1 MKFKK
6 VVLLVFLVTSLVSLP
21 VWCADIRIE
30 GFGSSL
36 EEAKDNATIG
46 LSRYVNGMFVHGET
60 TESSLATSNST
71 EYGLSS
77 KISMTTNGY
86 LKSVEY
92 EEGLRDGATFRMYAV
107 IRDND
112 VNVSV
117 FVGHLNDCK
126 TTIES
131 LYKKLSSQSD
141 EQKKNTLIS
150 IYSTL
155 LEYDAYKTIL
165 SCLGHYDLVSVLSV
179 PVSTTSIYTEY
190 QNIIIAEG
198 YALEERKRFIT
209 DETEHKKLLEQL
221 SKNRSEQRRLEREK
235 NEATAAKEAASK
247 LALEERLKQYSELS
261 GFDTSSYVTTETE
274 RYSSL
279 RENVRSTK
287 ENFLSACSEYD
298 KLCKEQF
305 SLIDKDFEAE
315 KTAVEARPYRF
326 AELLDGRPTAAA
338 SEIREQEV
346 EYLYKLKE
354 MHKVSVFKQIRDA
367 LLDSIRGKYDSYCEA
382 LNSIDGEVFEIVLDG
397 SSMTNVSI
405 VFDSVGTIWSI
416 DFDIVGID
424 GLEDHFCFEL
434 RYGQLTGKP
443 VTSPKYRGQSGYE
456 EYLEF
461 LDEVD
466 YFQSVIS
473 DFAEYFK
480 TSIRFKVAIKE
491 DDSYIDSRSMEI
503 ENIQFVV
510 ESNSIPNNPDW
521 VAVVNS
527 NPSVLVDFSDLTWE
541 LPGYSRTFNQ
551 EFSK

>member
-1 MKFKK
+1 M
-6 VVLLVFLVTSLVSLP
+6 
-21 VWCADIRIE
+21 E
-30 GFGSSL
+30 GF
-36 EEAKDNATIG
+36 
-46 LSRYVNGMFVHGET
+46 
-60 TESSLATSNST
+60 
-71 EYGLSS
+71 
-77 KISMTTNGY
+77 
-86 LKSVEY
+86 
-92 EEGLRDGATFRMYAV
+92 TFRVYAV

-112 VNVSV
+112 INVSV
-117 FVGHLNDCK
+117 CVDHLNDCK
-126 TTIES
+126 TTIEY

-141 EQKKNTLIS
+141 EQKKNTLIA

-198 YALEERKRFIT
+198 YALEEKERFIT

-235 NEATAAKEAASK
+235 NEATVAKEAASK
-247 LALEERLKQYSELS
+247 LALEQRLKQYSELS
-261 GFDTSSYVTTETE
+261 GFATSSYVTTETE

-279 RENVRSTK
+279 RENVRTTK
-287 ENFLSACSEYD
+287 ECFLSACTEYD

-315 KTAVEARPYRF
+315 KAAVEARPYRF
-326 AELLDGRPTAAA
+326 AELLDGQPTAAA

-354 MHKVSVFKQIRDA
+354 MYKVSIFKQIRDA

-382 LNSIDGEVFEIVLDG
+382 LDSIDCEVFEISLDK

-405 VFDSVGTIWSI
+405 VFDPVGTIWRI
-416 DFDIVGID
+416 DFDIIGID
-424 GLEDHFCFEL
+424 GLDGHFCFEL

-443 VTSPKYRGQSGYE
+443 VCTAKYRGQSGYE

-461 LDEVD
+461 LDDVD

-473 DFAEYFK
+473 DFTAYFK
-480 TSIRFKVAIKE
+480 TSIRFKVTIKE
-491 DDSYIDSRSMEI
+491 GDSGIDSRSMEI
-503 ENIQFVV
+503 KNIQFVV

-521 VAVVNS
+521 VVVVNS
-527 NPSVLVDFSDLTWE
+527 NPSKHIGDLDLTLR

>member
-1 MKFKK
+1 MKFKR
-6 VVLLVFLVTSLVSLP
+6 VILLVFLVTSLVSLP

-36 EEAKDNATIG
+36 EEAKNNATIG
-46 LSRYVNGMFVHGET
+46 LSRYVNGMFVHDET
-60 TESSLATSNST
+60 TESSFATSNST

-92 EEGLRDGATFRMYAV
+92 EEGLREGATFRMYAV

-117 FVGHLNDCK
+117 FVDRLKDCK

-198 YALEERKRFIT
+198 YALEERERFIT

-221 SKNRSEQRRLEREK
+221 SKNRSEQRKLEREK

-247 LALEERLKQYSELS
+247 LALEERLKQYSEVS

-279 RENVRSTK
+279 RGNIRAAK
-287 ENFLSACSEYD
+287 ENFLSACTEYD

-315 KTAVEARPYRF
+315 KVAVEARPYRF
-326 AELLDGRPTAAA
+326 AELLDGVPTAAA

-367 LLDSIRGKYDSYCEA
+367 LLDSIRGKYGSYCEA
-382 LNSIDGEVFEIVLDG
+382 LAFLDGEVFEIALDK
-397 SSMTNVSI
+397 SSMTNVSV
-405 VFDSVGTIWSI
+405 VFDPVGTIWSI
-416 DFDIVGID
+416 DFDIIGID
-424 GLEDHFCFEL
+424 GLKGRFCFEL

-443 VTSPKYRGQSGYE
+443 VCTAKYRGQSGYE

-461 LDEVD
+461 LDDVD

-473 DFAEYFK
+473 DFTAYFK

-491 DDSYIDSRSMEI
+491 DDSCIDSRSMEI
-503 ENIQFVV
+503 KSIQFVV

-527 NPSVLVDFSDLTWE
+527 NPSVFVDFSDLTWE